1 MIEIPNAQKR
11 DAAWACFGSAV
22 LYLLT
27 FIGYLCMGESEM
39 IEIPNAQKRDAAW
52 ACFGSAVLYL
62 LTFFG
67 AMRYKAKLSGQARQV
82 LRAPVMQYE
91 MNQVSSH
98 ND

>member
-1 MIEIPNAQKR
+1 MTDVKEHAASFCMIL
-11 DAAWACFGSAV
+11 AAWAVVILA
-22 LYLLT
+22 

-52 ACFGSAVLYL
+52 GCFGSAVLYL